1 MISIKAELRSA
12 FVFIAFC
19 VSVSRLRNIGRN
31 TWAGIKLSAGKMD
44 ARKIELHSCELVVRR
59 PLLASPAP
67 LFSNYLF
74 DLPPPLPSP
83 IHAIQDV
90 IARTSSSPP
99 PFSRKYPLEGGIT
112 LLLARADVSV
122 LGRAA
127 RCVPMPIIARHEGRS
142 RFYAGQDLE
151 LAPKL
156 RLFRSYGTITGT
168 RFEPAR
174 DLWRNPSSNLFNS
187 NVLAVGN
194 CRFIE
199 GSIII
204 RCCLHA
210 KKCNAVRRI
219 CANKCLSTAR
229 GWIL

>member
-127 RCVPMPIIARHEGRS
+127 NWRGACRCRLLPDTRGVLVFMPDRIWNWLRNS
-142 RFYAGQDLE
+142 DCSDL
-151 LAPKL
+151 
-156 RLFRSYGTITGT
+156 
-168 RFEPAR
+168 
-174 DLWRNPSSNLFNS
+174 
-187 NVLAVGN
+187 
-194 CRFIE
+194 
-199 GSIII
+199 
-204 RCCLHA
+204 
-210 KKCNAVRRI
+210 
-219 CANKCLSTAR
+219 TAR
-229 GWIL
+229 